1 MKIQSINQPVNQS
14 FNQGQNPSFQKLIV
28 KKGSF
33 DALKQSKYFPERD
46 YPNYAEHL
54 RKFYEKLV
62 QLKKTAEKNTLYN
75 VVIKP
80 ENEKFSRTGKMVIEN
95 SDGVEQYGF
104 KSSFDDILSFPEM
117 EPKKTLTE
125 REEPNLFDRVF
136 KNWQIN
142 RENKKLA
149 NKPLD
154 MQKFLDT
161 VYKKLEDMV
170 NSADYLAELNKIKGN
185 K

>member
-1 MKIQSINQPVNQS
+1 MRIQSINQSMSQHE
-14 FNQGQNPSFQKLIV
+14 NPNFQKLII

-33 DALKQSKYFPERD
+33 DALRQSQYFPERD
-46 YPNYAEHL
+46 YPNYRTTLKQFCKKLMGLKQFAEN
-54 RKFYEKLV
+54 
-62 QLKKTAEKNTLYN
+62 NTLYN
-75 VVIKP
+75 VVLKP
-80 ENEKFSRTGKMVIEN
+80 EGSAFAKNGKMVIEN
-95 SDGVEQYGF
+95 ADGVEQCGF
-104 KSSFDDILSFPEM
+104 VVSFDDILSFPEM
-117 EPKKTLTE
+117 EPKKILTE
-125 REEPNLFDRVF
+125 QQNPHLFDRML
-136 KNWQIN
+136 KNWKIN

-154 MQKFLDT
+154 MQRFLDI